1 MFHLSLTTPPLRCEA
16 ISGHGIND
24 HVWTRFTCPSLVAMC
39 RDPPSSAILISY
51 WVWQEVFV
59 TSSNFDAL

>member
-1 MFHLSLTTPPLRCEA
+1 MSIA
-16 ISGHGIND
+16 GGH
-24 HVWTRFTCPSLVAMC
+24 VSR
-39 RDPPSSAILISY
+39 PPSSAILISY